1 MKKMDYEAGMEELES
16 IVQSLERGSLKL
28 QDSFAAYEKG
38 AKLVQQLEKLLS
50 EGEAKITA
58 LQKKA
63 EGFTEE
69 DISREV

>member
-1 MKKMDYEAGMEELES
+1 MKKLDYEAGMEELEG
-16 IVQSLERGSLKL
+16 IVQCLERGSLKL
-28 QDSFAAYEKG
+28 QESFAAYEKG

-50 EGEAKITA
+50 EGEAKIAA

-69 DISREV
+69 DISQEV